1 MLHESLD
8 CDIYITGSSTKLL
21 SGELAALL
29 AGLNAR
35 LLLRVIRDM
44 GMPALWACLAAMAF
58 GGGVY
63 LAALQAMGMGWRD
76 RGKDRESTTK
86 G

>member
-1 MLHESLD
+1 MP
-8 CDIYITGSSTKLL
+8 G
-21 SGELAALL
+21 LAALL

-44 GMPALWACLAAMAF
+44 GVPALWACLAAMAF

-63 LAALQAMGMGWRD
+63 LAALQAMGMLPGK
-76 RGKDRESTTK
+76 RGRIRKTSGKKEETR
-86 G
+86 

>member
-1 MLHESLD
+1 MP
-8 CDIYITGSSTKLL
+8 G
-21 SGELAALL
+21 LAALL

-44 GMPALWACLAAMAF
+44 GVPALWACLAAVAF

-76 RGKDRESTTK
+76 WGKDREGTMK